1 MARAIHEAAVHCH
14 YHLARE
20 DCIVSFVFSN
30 GEPVGPVYKVSQTK
44 TTSQLQN
51 HDLGSFPSDTDWHC
65 PLILHMRSLLG
76 GGSTQRKRSHSR
88 SKECKK
94 EKRAKYHGRH
104 NVGAAL

>member
-1 MARAIHEAAVHCH
+1 
-14 YHLARE
+14 
-20 DCIVSFVFSN
+20 
-30 GEPVGPVYKVSQTK
+30 
-44 TTSQLQN
+44 
-51 HDLGSFPSDTDWHC
+51 
-65 PLILHMRSLLG
+65 LG